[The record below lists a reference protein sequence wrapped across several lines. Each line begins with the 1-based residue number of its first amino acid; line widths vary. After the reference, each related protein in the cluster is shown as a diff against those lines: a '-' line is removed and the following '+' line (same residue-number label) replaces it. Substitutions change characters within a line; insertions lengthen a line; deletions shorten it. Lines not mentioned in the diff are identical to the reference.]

1 MKQNKKL
8 HNNCKPKFIAR
19 TISIFLGISLIMQP
33 PFACIYA
40 DSDDTIDIYLNDN
53 NNQNNNNNNN
63 NNENNNKNNVN
74 DNNKNNNSSN
84 INSNNTTNTNTTNVS
99 NNITIYI
106 NSSLFQSDKNAFIYH
121 GRTLIPLRAVGENLG
136 AEFLWD
142 SVNRTVTITKG
153 NSTIKLYID
162 NRLYSYTLDGI
173 TKYDVTDI
181 APIIKNGST
190 YVPLRLISN
199 VLGLDVQWN
208 GEKREITVNNNQNF
222 VFKNFFDI
230 NIGGIDNNTI
240 VTDKT
245 LLSVEN
251 TSSLTKPAK
260 QVRYYFLN
268 PTTGMGKTVAKSTD
282 INKAT
287 NFIPNIDNQGDGILA
302 CVLYDDKGN
311 FVAGTCKN
319 ITINISPKVS
329 FEGIQENQIIKNT
342 ISLNTNLNFLASYI
356 KYTFKYSDGTKY
368 VTDDLDPYGTYNFT
382 PSSSKNGNVSITVK
396 AFDKNNKEYTG
407 NTINSSIAMVSKPTT
422 PYVTLKKIDTKNLG
436 VIPVKLSIN
445 RNFDVKTTRYYA
457 KNKITGKTILL
468 KEVGWGDYKWL
479 PNINMA
485 GDWSIFVMVISTK
498 NDKVFYSNTIDV
510 TVPNKKSLVL
520 QGIGPNQVFAGDIV
534 MSSISN
540 VDISKVSYV
549 ISNPY
554 NYTEK
559 EMGSS
564 KNPSTKVTYTPNYV
578 NKGKRYIQ
586 AIATTTSGEII
597 KSEKIM
603 VTIYIGELFGSK
615 PITDKSNFIEFI
627 KPLALKTQRETG
639 MSAALQIAQAILE
652 TGWGQSLP
660 VDKYSGLMSNNLFG
674 IKGKGNAGYVLC
686 STWEEYYG
694 SYYRID
700 DYFRAYKSI
709 EDSWNDH
716 SDLLLYL
723 SRYIPYTEV
732 MFDSTSGAYALR
744 RCGYATDSKY
754 PGKLI
759 YIIDRYDL
767 DKLDEQKI

>member
-1 MKQNKKL
+1 MKINKKIQNKL
-8 HNNCKPKFIAR
+8 NTKFIAR
-19 TISIFLGISLIMQP
+19 TISAFLGISLMIQP

-53 NNQNNNNNNN
+53 NNQDNNNNNDNNNQNNINDNDKNN
-63 NNENNNKNNVN
+63 NNFNT
-74 DNNKNNNSSN
+74 
-84 INSNNTTNTNTTNVS
+84 NSNSTTNTNITNVS
-99 NNITIYI
+99 SNITIYI
-106 NSSLFQSDKNAFIYH
+106 NGSLFKSDKNAFIYH

-136 AEFLWD
+136 AKFSWD
-142 SVNRTVTITKG
+142 GENRTVTISKG
-153 NSTIKLYID
+153 DSTIKLYID
-162 NRLYSYTLDGI
+162 NRLYSYTIDGV
-173 TKYDVTDI
+173 TNYDVTDI
-181 APIIKNGST
+181 APIIENGST

-199 VLGLDVQWN
+199 VLGLDIKWN
-208 GEKREITVNNNQNF
+208 GEKREITVNNDDNF
-222 VFKNFFDI
+222 VFNNFFDI
-230 NIGGIDNNTI
+230 NIGGINDNATI
-240 VTDKT
+240 TDKT
-245 LLSVEN
+245 VLSVEN
-251 TSSLTKPAK
+251 ISSLTKPVS

-268 PTTGMGKTVAKSTD
+268 STTGMGKIVAKSTD
-282 INKAT
+282 INTTT
-287 NFIPNIDNQGDGILA
+287 NFIPNIDNQGAGVLA

-319 ITINISPKVS
+319 ITINISPKIS
-329 FEGIQENQIIKNT
+329 FEGIEENEIIKDT
-342 ISLNTNLNFLASYI
+342 ISLIANLNFLASYI
-356 KYTFKYSDGTKY
+356 RYEFSYSNGTKF
-368 VTDDLDPYGTYNFT
+368 VTDDLDPNGTYKFT

-396 AFDKNNKEYTG
+396 AFDKNNKEYAG
-407 NTINSSIAMVSKPTT
+407 NTINSNIAMVSKPTT
-422 PYVTLKKIDTKNLG
+422 PNVMLKNIDTKNLG

-445 RNFDVKTTRYYA
+445 RNFNVKTTKYYA
-457 KNKITGKTILL
+457 KSKRTGKTILL
-468 KEVGWGDYKWL
+468 KETGWGDYKWL
-479 PNINMA
+479 PGPDMA
-485 GDWSIFVMVISTK
+485 GDWSVFVEVISSK
-498 NDKVFYSNTIDV
+498 NNKAYYSNSINVTI
-510 TVPNKKSLVL
+510 PNKKSLVL
-520 QGIGPNQVFAGDIV
+520 HGIGPNQVFAGDIV
-534 MSSISN
+534 MSSIAN

-559 EMGSS
+559 EMG
-564 KNPSTKVTYTPNYV
+564 NATLTSTKVTYTPNYV

-627 KPLALKTQRETG
+627 KPLALKTQKETG

-700 DYFRAYKSI
+700 DFFRAYKSI

-723 SRYIPYTEV
+723 SRYVPFTEV
-732 MFDSTSGAYALR
+732 MFDSTAGAYALR

-759 YIIDRYDL
+759 YIIDKYDL
-767 DKLDEQKI
+767 DKLDEQSI